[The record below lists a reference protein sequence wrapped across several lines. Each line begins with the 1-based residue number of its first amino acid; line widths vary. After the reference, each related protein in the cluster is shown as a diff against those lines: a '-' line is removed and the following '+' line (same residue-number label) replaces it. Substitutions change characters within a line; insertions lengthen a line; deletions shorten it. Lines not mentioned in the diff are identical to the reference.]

1 MSEDS
6 QSTESMPPSAEQSDS
21 AGPGPGPA
29 NANNNNNNDSSSPAR
44 SKSRNAAPATKTAT
58 PTDKPE
64 KAEGAKTTDA
74 TVTAAANANANG
86 AVAQSQP
93 MTVSN
98 STSSEMTS
106 MTDAASNAAAPYST
120 RSRGRREG
128 APRPNYAEDVEMDF
142 ELTSPA
148 PGTKSTAHSTKR
160 STAIS
165 SVNGS
170 PSVATDSEKGPATS
184 TRKGQSTAANATA
197 NGTQANAAA
206 KEPIPGTSTFS
217 ANATNS
223 NNASSASSASSASR
237 KRKHPPSGAT
247 GANPSGSA
255 KRVVSSTSG
264 YKHDIRLSNM
274 MTFENSGARLRNGKL
289 KADDGTTLEVNGKLY
304 MSMLFLVFAPTDATK
319 IMST

>member
-1 MSEDS
+1 
-6 QSTESMPPSAEQSDS
+6 
-21 AGPGPGPA
+21 
-29 NANNNNNNDSSSPAR
+29 
-44 SKSRNAAPATKTAT
+44 
-58 PTDKPE
+58 
-64 KAEGAKTTDA
+64 
-74 TVTAAANANANG
+74 
-86 AVAQSQP
+86 

-148 PGTKSTAHSTKR
+148 PGIKSAANSTKR

-170 PSVATDSEKGPATS
+170 PSVATDSEKGPAAS
-184 TRKGQSTAANATA
+184 TRKGQSTAANATT

-223 NNASSASSASSASR
+223 NNASSASSASR
-237 KRKHPPSGAT
+237 KRKQPPSGAT

-255 KRVVSSTSG
+255 KRVLSSTSG
-264 YKHDIRLSNM
+264 YKHDIRLSSM

-304 MSMLFLVFAPTDATK
+304 MSMLFLIFAY
-319 IMST
+319 